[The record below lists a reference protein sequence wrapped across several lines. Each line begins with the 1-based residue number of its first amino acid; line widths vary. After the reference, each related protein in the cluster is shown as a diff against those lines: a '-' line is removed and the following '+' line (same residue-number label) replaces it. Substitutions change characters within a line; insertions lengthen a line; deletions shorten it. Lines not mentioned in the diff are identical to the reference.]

1 MNVISER
8 TLYVGWAA
16 DANTA
21 PTAAGI
27 LKLARR
33 DMIESG
39 SFAYGHRYL
48 AEAGSIALNPL
59 HLPLQNEAFSLQ
71 ERRLRDGGALP
82 LSLRDAL
89 PDAWG
94 RLVLEAEHGPLNDID
109 VLLMTNAERV
119 GAMVFAETLPLV
131 APANNSEAYE
141 LGALAEAAKRLE
153 SRLDIPA
160 DLRRLLQQGGSLGGA
175 RPKANFIHQGRRCI
189 AKFPARDDELDV
201 QLLEAATLTLASACG
216 IRTPRFCLL
225 PVPGGHALVLQR
237 FDREGPASKEQRI
250 HYLSAS
256 ALLDVPY
263 ESSAGS
269 YAELALALRR
279 ISAEPSADMEE
290 LFRRLVFNIL
300 VDNSDDHIKNHGV
313 LHAGGARYRLSP
325 AFDLVPQ
332 RMNLG
337 SQQLA
342 ILPGK
347 FDSHLDLA
355 REASPHFGLSPQ
367 AASKIITSLAGTVS
381 TQWRNALQSLGAPVE
396 MLRALGPRFDAQFR
410 ATGASGLFTS

>member
-1 MNVISER
+1 MNVTSER
-8 TLYVGWAA
+8 TLYVGLATDA
-16 DANTA
+16 DTA
-21 PTAAGI
+21 PAAAGI

-48 AEAGSIALNPL
+48 SEAGSIALNPL
-59 HLPLQNEAFSLQ
+59 HLPLRNEPFALP

-119 GAMVFAETLPLV
+119 GAMVFSETLPIA
-131 APANNSEAYE
+131 APGKDNDSFE
-141 LGALAEAAKRLE
+141 LDALADAANRLE
-153 SRLDIPA
+153 FRMDVPA

-201 QLLEAATLTLASACG
+201 QLLEAATLALASSCG
-216 IRTPRFCLL
+216 IRVPAFSLL
-225 PVPGGHALVLQR
+225 PIPHGHALVLER
-237 FDREGPASKEQRI
+237 FDREGPASNERRI

-256 ALLDVPY
+256 AVLDVPY

-269 YAELALALRR
+269 YIELGQALRR
-279 ISAEPSADMEE
+279 ISAKPAADMEE

-313 LHAGGARYRLSP
+313 LHTGDTRYRLSP

-342 ILPGK
+342 IMPGR
-347 FDSHLDLA
+347 FDSDLDLA
-355 REASPHFGLSPQ
+355 REAAPHFGLSP
-367 AASKIITSLAGTVS
+367 APATEIITSIVETVT
-381 TQWRNALQSLGAPVE
+381 TQWWSTLHSLGAPVE
-396 MLRALGPRFDAQFR
+396 MLRSLEPRFDAQFR
-410 ATGASGLFTS
+410 ATGASSFVTS

>member
-1 MNVISER
+1 MISER
-8 TLYVGWAA
+8 TLYVGLAA
-16 DANTA
+16 DAHTA

-48 AEAGSIALNPL
+48 SDSESIAINPL
-59 HLPLQNEAFSLQ
+59 HLPLQNAPFALP

-119 GAMVFAETLPLV
+119 GAMVFSETLPIP
-131 APANNSEAYE
+131 APGNDGVFFE
-141 LGALAEAAKRLE
+141 LDALAEAANRLE
-153 SRLDIPA
+153 FRMDVPA

-201 QLLEAATLTLASACG
+201 QLLEAATLNLARACG
-216 IRTPRFCLL
+216 IRVPAFWLLQVPR
-225 PVPGGHALVLQR
+225 GHALVLER
-237 FDREGPASKEQRI
+237 FDREGPAGDERRI

-269 YAELALALRR
+269 YVELAQALRR
-279 ISAEPSADMEE
+279 ISPEPAADMEE

-313 LHAGGARYRLSP
+313 LHAGGALYRLSP

-342 ILPGK
+342 ILPGR
-347 FDSHLDLA
+347 FDSRLDLA
-355 REASPHFGLSPQ
+355 KEAAPHFGLSPQ
-367 AASKIITSLAGTVS
+367 PAAEIIASIAETVRA
-381 TQWRNALQSLGAPVE
+381 QWRSALQSLDAPAE
-396 MLRALGPRFDAQFR
+396 MLRALEPRFDAQLM
-410 ATGASGLFTS
+410 ATGASSLLAS